1 MTEQEKPTTEVLDG
15 DDALMKFLSQE
26 DTTQKV
32 DEDFSDILQ
41 TQEQQVATP
50 PAQVAE
56 QEAPAEERTE
66 ISNIYTQKLQEYIEE
81 GFFMDGD
88 IELEDEQGNVQKVA
102 LSSLTDV
109 TPEMFEAIKAE
120 QKKLKDE
127 EIKSK
132 YVSVEGLDETTKK
145 IIELKK
151 AGGDITAILQTE
163 AQYVN
168 PLKDLD
174 LGNEQHQEYLV
185 RNALASQG
193 MKPKHVDLEIQEL
206 RENMTLDI
214 EAEKVAKLVQKN
226 YDDYVEKEKANFL
239 QQKEEEKKVQK
250 EFRKTFSETIKEM
263 GLTNETVHK
272 NLLDNAAKFDEHGV
286 TTVDSLYFEA
296 KKDPKLY
303 AKLALLLTDEKA
315 FNDFVGVKIKNEV
328 KVDTIKSLFKITPK
342 TISAQKEKVKTEQTG
357 DALQEFLQQNK

>member
-1 MTEQEKPTTEVLDG
+1 MTEQQKPTTEVLDG

-26 DTTQKV
+26 DTDQKV
-32 DEDFSDILQ
+32 EEDFSDILQ
-41 TQEQQVATP
+41 TQEQAATP

-56 QEAPAEERTE
+56 QETPAEERTE
-66 ISNIYTQKLQEYIEE
+66 VTTTYTQKLQEYIQE

-132 YVSVEGLDETTKK
+132 YISVEGLDDTFKK
-145 IIELKK
+145 VIELRK
-151 AGGDITAILQTE
+151 AGGDPTAILQTE

-174 LGNEQHQEYLV
+174 LSNEQHQEYLV
-185 RNALASQG
+185 RNALISQG

-226 YDDYVEKEKANFL
+226 YDDYVEKEKATFI

-250 EFRKTFSETIKEM
+250 EFRKTLSETIKEM

-272 NLLDNAAKFDEHGV
+272 NLLENAAKFDEHGV